1 MKLVVEAA
9 VAGVEEAVILAV
21 VEAVVV
27 VVATIE
33 TIPAMKMLILDCLLT
48 KGRKGKVENLTNDDL
63 TGDLVALTVV
73 VAMVVSTM
81 KREEMGNGLVGHMS
95 VRVGLVVE
103 VRLNVKGLAVEIG
116 VLHQTKLLQAF

>member
-95 VRVGLVVE
+95 VGVGLVVGKCPCLP
-103 VRLNVKGLAVEIG
+103 VHCYAKSY
-116 VLHQTKLLQAF
+116 VLICS